1 MRLAES
7 AGPPTDSRGVGW
19 LASGALGGPPGLE
32 PSTIGRGA
40 GRLTGG
46 FAGSSEDPAALL
58 AGVSPLTGASF
69 GLPPN
74 QPAYRPPKST
84 PNTTMIK
91 MNIPGRMRI
100 L

>member
-1 MRLAES
+1 MRFAES
-7 AGPPTDSRGVGW
+7 AEPATDSNGVGW
-19 LASGALGGPPGLE
+19 PAGGALGDAPGLE
-32 PSTIGRGA
+32 PSTMGRGA

-46 FAGSSEDPAALL
+46 FAGKSEDLAALL
-58 AGVSPLTGASF
+58 AGVSPLKGTSF